1 QEVAQASGRA
11 AELPPAA
18 PEEGEPETLADGIHP
33 TAGPLLS
40 DPPNLPGWTRWL
52 ESAPWVFG
60 TGSSLV
66 LGWLAVGAVHVV
78 WLCRRSREAPA
89 VLQTLLH
96 KVVGATGQR
105 PRLRLCPAI
114 DQPVALGTVRP
125 AILLPAHLVAQV
137 PEVQLEAVLAHE
149 WAHIRRGDLWLL

>member
-1 QEVAQASGRA
+1 EGCGAGAQTITPTPPPESFPPGNASRGPAVRDRVVDPAVIDNLLRILLRQEVAQASGRA

-66 LGWLAVGAVHVV
+66 LGWLAVGAV
-78 WLCRRSREAPA
+78 
-89 VLQTLLH
+89 
-96 KVVGATGQR
+96 
-105 PRLRLCPAI
+105 
-114 DQPVALGTVRP
+114 
-125 AILLPAHLVAQV
+125 
-137 PEVQLEAVLAHE
+137 
-149 WAHIRRGDLWLL
+149 